1 MIESMMSDAEVLSR
15 VQKVWALVFAASNK
29 VLVDEKRFGFLGM
42 DVIPDPNIHQMMVL
56 LRAINAALVSIPD
69 EFEGLQYE
77 ENRLILN
84 AREQIT
90 RMEMVAAALKANDR
104 AGFDEAIRKLEEHAP
119 F

>member
-1 MIESMMSDAEVLSR
+1 MWLTFVKLFLEGE
-15 VQKVWALVFAASNK
+15 FAASNK

-42 DVIPDPNIHQMMVL
+42 EAIPDPNIHQMMVL
-56 LRAINAALVSIPD
+56 LRALNAALVSIPE
-69 EFEGLQYE
+69 EFGTLQYE

-104 AGFDEAIRKLEEHAP
+104 DGFDEAIKKLEAQAA

>member
-1 MIESMMSDAEVLSR
+1 MNTSNFKEVFESPKVKTFTAQVAALKLEV
-15 VQKVWALVFAASNK
+15 
-29 VLVDEKRFGFLGM
+29 
-42 DVIPDPNIHQMMVL
+42 VL
-56 LRAINAALVSIPD
+56 LRALNAALVSIPE
-69 EFEGLQYE
+69 EFGTLQYE

-104 AGFDEAIRKLEEHAP
+104 DGFDEAIKKLEAQAA